1 MRKIKDLTQGKEKV
15 YIILKTEEI
24 QKKFMSDA
32 EKEGIT
38 FSDGESLKGRK
49 CEDVMVLYNDGTL
62 RYLGW
67 AGRILFR
74 NMKEKAICVDYEKII
89 DEQ

>member
-1 MRKIKDLTQGKEKV
+1 MRKIKELTKGKDKV
-15 YIILKTEEI
+15 YVVLQTEEV

-49 CEDVMVLYNDGTL
+49 CEDIMVLYDDGTL

-67 AGRILFR
+67 AGRIFFHHIK
-74 NMKEKAICVDYEKII
+74 NDVTCINYEEI
-89 DEQ
+89 

>member
-38 FSDGESLKGRK
+38 FSDGESLKERK
-49 CEDVMVLYNDGTL
+49 CEDVMVLYDNGTL

-67 AGRILFR
+67 AGRILFH